1 MALLLVVWHAINEL
15 SHPTSKCRVKEVDK
29 KSRGR
34 GRRRVEEGEKESG
47 GGGERGRRREEEGEM
62 EGREWIEGE
71 VEWSKERK
79 RE

>member
-1 MALLLVVWHAINEL
+1 M
-15 SHPTSKCRVKEVDK
+15 
-29 KSRGR
+29 
-34 GRRRVEEGEKESG
+34 EEREKESV